1 VAGEEIAMSDKPFEH
16 GRRRAIKLALGGI
29 VAVPLANVLL
39 RSPARAAE
47 QVSADDPMAKQLQYT
62 DKSTVKGEYCDN
74 CKYYGGGAQ
83 SGPCQIFQGKLVAAK
98 GWCSAWAT
106 A

>member
-1 VAGEEIAMSDKPFEH
+1 MSDKPVEH
-16 GRRRAIKLALGGI
+16 GRRRAIKIALGGI
-29 VAVPLANVLL
+29 VAVPLTNVLL

-47 QVSADDPMAKQLQYT
+47 QVSMDDPMAKQLQYT
-62 DKSTVKGEYCDN
+62 DKSPKKGQYCDN

-83 SGPCQIFQGKLVAAK
+83 TGPCQLFQGKLVAAK
-98 GWCSAWAT
+98 GWCNAWAT